1 VQPPSGLLGTD
12 RPPQASGRERAISTL
27 QCLLAAARPLRQVKA
42 MSTDRNVPTPLGDA
56 AKKRAGEKPPLTPA
70 AERAL
75 AEAEARRAE
84 RDRHP
89 ADHPKEIQGRDGP
102 EPTRYG
108 DWEINGLTSD
118 F

>member
-1 VQPPSGLLGTD
+1 MSVDEKSRKPAAPGEPEKG
-12 RPPQASGRERAISTL
+12 
-27 QCLLAAARPLRQVKA
+27 AAAKH
-42 MSTDRNVPTPLGDA
+42 
-56 AKKRAGEKPPLTPA
+56 PLTPA

-75 AEAEARRAE
+75 AEATARRAE
-84 RDRHP
+84 RDQRP
-89 ADHPKEIQGRDGP
+89 VKRPKEIAGRDGP